1 MQRSKSSGSSAR
13 GPPFVPGWKVH
24 GKMAT
29 HNKVVLRFRDG
40 HLLKGSTSDF
50 VPNRELFHLSPADT
64 ASGVKPVEVRFDEL
78 KALFF
83 VRDFAGKP
91 RPQKDP
97 IESQAPAAGAG
108 RGIRV
113 MFQDGEILVGTTHGY
128 QAGRLGFFVVPAD
141 PESNNE
147 RCFVI
152 SSATVQVS
160 LL

>member
-1 MQRSKSSGSSAR
+1 
-13 GPPFVPGWKVH
+13 
-24 GKMAT
+24 MAI
-29 HNKVVLRFRDG
+29 HKVVVRFQDG
-40 HLLKGSTSDF
+40 RLLKGSTADF
-50 VPNRELFHLSPADT
+50 VPNKDILHLSPAD
-64 ASGVKPVEVRFDEL
+64 APPGAKPVEVRFAEV

-97 IESQAPAAGAG
+97 IELQPPPPGAG

-113 MFQDGEILVGTTHGY
+113 MFRDGEILVGTTHGY
-128 QAGRLGFFVVPAD
+128 QPGRLGFFVVPAD

-152 SSATVQVS
+152 SSATHEVA

>member
-1 MQRSKSSGSSAR
+1 
-13 GPPFVPGWKVH
+13 
-24 GKMAT
+24 MAT
-29 HNKVVLRFRDG
+29 HKVVVRFQDG
-40 HLLKGSTSDF
+40 RLLKGSTADF
-50 VPNRELFHLSPADT
+50 IPSKDRLHLSPAD
-64 ASGVKPVEVRFDEL
+64 APPGAKPVEVRLGEV

-97 IESQAPAAGAG
+97 VEAPSPPAGAG

-113 MFQDGEILVGTTHGY
+113 MFRDGEILVGTTHGY
-128 QAGRLGFFVVPAD
+128 QPGRLGFFVVPAD

-152 SSATVQVS
+152 SSAAHDVA

>member
-1 MQRSKSSGSSAR
+1 MA
-13 GPPFVPGWKVH
+13 VH
-24 GKMAT
+24 
-29 HNKVVLRFRDG
+29 KVVIRFQDG
-40 HLLKGSTSDF
+40 RLLKGSTADF
-50 VPNRELFHLSPADT
+50 VPTKDLLHLSPADAAPT
-64 ASGVKPVEVRFDEL
+64 AKPIEVRLAEV

-83 VRDFAGKP
+83 VHDFAGKP

-97 IESQAPAAGAG
+97 IELPPARPGAG

-113 MFQDGEILVGTTHGY
+113 MFRDGEILVGTTHGY
-128 QAGRLGFFVVPAD
+128 QPGRLGFFVVPVD

-152 SSATVQVS
+152 ASAAHQVD

>member
-1 MQRSKSSGSSAR
+1 
-13 GPPFVPGWKVH
+13 
-24 GKMAT
+24 MAV
-29 HNKVVLRFRDG
+29 HNKVVVRFRDG
-40 HLLKGSTSDF
+40 HLLKGSTADF
-50 VPNRELFHLSPADT
+50 LPNKDLFHFSPSEAAPAT
-64 ASGVKPVEVRFDEL
+64 KPVEVRFAEI

-83 VRDFAGKP
+83 VREFAGKP

-97 IESQAPAAGAG
+97 IESPPALPGAG

-128 QAGRLGFFVVPAD
+128 QPGRLGFFVVPAD

-147 RCFVI
+147 RCFII
-152 SSATVQVS
+152 SSATVQVT

>member
-1 MQRSKSSGSSAR
+1 
-13 GPPFVPGWKVH
+13 
-24 GKMAT
+24 MAI
-29 HNKVVLRFRDG
+29 HKVVVRFQDG
-40 HLLKGSTSDF
+40 RLLKGSTADF
-50 VPNRELFHLSPADT
+50 IPTKDRLHLSPADAPPST
-64 ASGVKPVEVRFDEL
+64 KPVEVLLAEV

-97 IESQAPAAGAG
+97 VEPPPPPPGAG

-113 MFQDGEILVGTTHGY
+113 MFRDGEILIGTTHGY
-128 QAGRLGFFVVPAD
+128 QPGRLGFFVVPVD

-152 SSATVQVS
+152 SAAAHQVT

>member
-1 MQRSKSSGSSAR
+1 M
-13 GPPFVPGWKVH
+13 P
-24 GKMAT
+24 T
-29 HNKVVLRFRDG
+29 HNKVVVRFRDG
-40 HLLKGSTSDF
+40 QLLKGSTSDF
-50 VPNRELFHLSPADT
+50 LPNKDLFHLSAVDAPPGA
-64 ASGVKPVEVRFDEL
+64 KPVELRFGDL

-97 IESQAPAAGAG
+97 IEFPPALPGAG

-128 QAGRLGFFVVPAD
+128 QPGRLGFFVVPVD
-141 PESNNE
+141 PDSNNE

-152 SSATVQVS
+152 SSATAQVS

>member
-1 MQRSKSSGSSAR
+1 
-13 GPPFVPGWKVH
+13 
-24 GKMAT
+24 MAI
-29 HNKVVLRFRDG
+29 HKVVARFQDG
-40 HLLKGSTSDF
+40 RLLKGSTSDF
-50 VPNRELFHLSPADT
+50 LPNRDHFHLSAVDAPPGA
-64 ASGVKPVEVRFDEL
+64 KPVELRFAEL

-97 IESQAPAAGAG
+97 VEPPPGLPGAG

-113 MFQDGEILVGTTHGY
+113 MFRDGEILVGTTNGY
-128 QAGRLGFFVVPAD
+128 QPGRLGFFVVPAD
-141 PESNNE
+141 PDSNNE

-152 SSATVQVS
+152 SSAAHDVA

>member
-1 MQRSKSSGSSAR
+1 
-13 GPPFVPGWKVH
+13 
-24 GKMAT
+24 MAT
-29 HNKVVLRFRDG
+29 HNKVVVRFRDG

-50 VPNRELFHLSPADT
+50 LPNKDLFHFSPADDP
-64 ASGVKPVEVRFDEL
+64 AAAKPVEIRFAEI

-83 VRDFAGKP
+83 VREFAGKP

-97 IESQAPAAGAG
+97 VEAPPALPGAG

-128 QAGRLGFFVVPAD
+128 QPGRLGFFVVPAD

-152 SSATVQVS
+152 SSAAVQVS

>member
-1 MQRSKSSGSSAR
+1 
-13 GPPFVPGWKVH
+13 
-24 GKMAT
+24 MAVY
-29 HNKVVLRFRDG
+29 NKVVVRFRDG
-40 HLLKGSTSDF
+40 HLLKGSTADF
-50 VPNRELFHLSPADT
+50 VPNKDRFHLSPTDAPS
-64 ASGVKPVEVRFDEL
+64 AAKPMELRFAEI

-83 VRDFAGKP
+83 VREFAGKP

-97 IESQAPAAGAG
+97 VDAPPAAPGAG

-113 MFQDGEILVGTTHGY
+113 MFQDGEILVGTTNGY
-128 QAGRLGFFVVPAD
+128 QPNRLGFFVVPAD

-152 SSATVQVS
+152 SSAAVQVS

>member
-1 MQRSKSSGSSAR
+1 
-13 GPPFVPGWKVH
+13 
-24 GKMAT
+24 MAI
-29 HNKVVLRFRDG
+29 HKVVVRFQDG
-40 HLLKGSTSDF
+40 RLLKGSTADF
-50 VPNRELFHLSPADT
+50 IPNKDLFHLSPAD
-64 ASGVKPVEVRFDEL
+64 APPGAKPVEVRFVEL

-97 IESQAPAAGAG
+97 IEPQPSLPGAG

-113 MFQDGEILVGTTHGY
+113 MFRDGEILVGTTHGY
-128 QAGRLGFFVVPAD
+128 QPGRLGFFVVPAD
-141 PESNNE
+141 AESNNE

-152 SSATVQVS
+152 SSATHEVA

>member
-1 MQRSKSSGSSAR
+1 
-13 GPPFVPGWKVH
+13 
-24 GKMAT
+24 MAI
-29 HNKVVLRFRDG
+29 HKVVIRFQDG
-40 HLLKGSTSDF
+40 RLMKGATADF
-50 VPNRELFHLSPADT
+50 VPTKGLLHLSPAG
-64 ASGVKPVEVRFDEL
+64 APPSAKPVEVQLSEV

-83 VRDFAGKP
+83 VHDFAGKP

-97 IESQAPAAGAG
+97 AELPPPPPGAG

-113 MFQDGEILVGTTHGY
+113 MFRDGEILVGTTHGY
-128 QAGRLGFFVVPAD
+128 QPGRLGFFVVPAD

-152 SSATVQVS
+152 ASAALQVT

>member
-1 MQRSKSSGSSAR
+1 
-13 GPPFVPGWKVH
+13 
-24 GKMAT
+24 MAI
-29 HNKVVLRFRDG
+29 HKVVVRFQDG

-50 VPNRELFHLSPADT
+50 FPNKDLFHLSPADGPP
-64 ASGVKPVEVRFDEL
+64 AAKLMEIRFGEL

-97 IESQAPAAGAG
+97 IEPQASLPGAG
-108 RGIRV
+108 RRIRV
-113 MFQDGEILVGTTHGY
+113 MFRDGEILVGTTNGY
-128 QAGRLGFFVVPAD
+128 QPDRLGFFVVPAD
-141 PESNNE
+141 PDSNNE

-152 SSATVQVS
+152 SSATQQVA

>member
-1 MQRSKSSGSSAR
+1 
-13 GPPFVPGWKVH
+13 
-24 GKMAT
+24 MAT
-29 HNKVVLRFRDG
+29 HNKVVIRFRDG
-40 HLLKGSTSDF
+40 RMLKGSTKDF
-50 VPNRELFHLSPADT
+50 VPNKDLFHLSPAD
-64 ASGVKPVEVRFDEL
+64 AANGAKPVEVRFEEI

-97 IESQAPAAGAG
+97 IETPPSVPGAG

-113 MFQDGEILVGTTHGY
+113 MFQDGEILVGNTNGY
-128 QAGRLGFFVVPAD
+128 QPGRLGFFVVPAD
-141 PESNNE
+141 PDSNNE

-152 SSATVQVS
+152 SSATMQVS